1 MIDYTK
7 DLATWYPLLPKEY
20 TPDQLSAIRDI
31 KVQVVLETS
40 DIRDADA
47 LNILNH
53 NNIYAILV
61 SLEEARVWVG
71 SKLIS
76 VPLRLQ
82 VGVDSNSSTQ
92 LNSKTY
98 GTITVAAMLSSGTN
112 DGGLNGMILAL
123 NTQLAH
129 DTYYIHPDCISVYIQ
144 APTLSISGSFN
155 NTSNGSLGTGSH
167 ISVSK
172 LLVPGSNVYLSDG
185 YNFAIDTSYGLLS
198 FTGGS
203 NLGLGIMRRVPD
215 WFSTDET
222 SIDPETGYF
231 LHPAGEG
238 LRSINGLADDVQ
250 IKGMGDAVVIVKTSD
265 EVTTDE
271 VDSRILVSV
280 YERPNADDPSY
291 EEETT

>member
-20 TPDQLSAIRDI
+20 TPGNLSAIRDI
-31 KVQVVLETS
+31 KIQVVLETS
-40 DIRDADA
+40 DIQDANA
-47 LNILNH
+47 LNTLDH
-53 NNIYAILV
+53 SNIYAYLV
-61 SLEEARVWVG
+61 SASEACV
-71 SKLIS
+71 LIGGKEFT
-76 VPLRLQ
+76 VPLSIQ
-82 VGVDSNSSTQ
+82 VGVDSKPPQN
-92 LNSKTY
+92 LNYKTY
-98 GTITVAAMLSSGTN
+98 GTITIADTISAAS
-112 DGGLNGMILAL
+112 L
-123 NTQLAH
+123 NTQLSR

-144 APTLSISGSFN
+144 APTLTLHGYDYNSSEDQGTTSDIAISN
-155 NTSNGSLGTGSH
+155 Q
-167 ISVSK
+167 
-172 LLVPGSNVYLSDG
+172 LVPGDDVYLYDG
-185 YNFAIDTSYGLLS
+185 YNFAVDTSYGLLS

-203 NLGLGIMRRVPD
+203 NLGLGIMRRVPA
-215 WFSTDET
+215 WFSTDEE

-265 EVTTDE
+265 LVTTDE

-280 YERPNADDPSY
+280 YERPTADDPSY